1 MAELLNFLCAVSAT
15 PSMAQVTAETHQ

>member
-1 MAELLNFLCAVSAT
+1 MAELLNFLWAVST